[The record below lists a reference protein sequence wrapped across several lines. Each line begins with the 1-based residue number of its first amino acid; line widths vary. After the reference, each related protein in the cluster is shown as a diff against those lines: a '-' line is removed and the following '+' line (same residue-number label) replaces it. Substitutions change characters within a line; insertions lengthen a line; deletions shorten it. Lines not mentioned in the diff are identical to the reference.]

1 MTDNLLITAVKVL
14 KDKVM
19 LEYVDTI
26 NSRPYIT
33 EEKSTPHPDLVN
45 SLKPLDTYLARIHYL
60 PEEHLDKISS
70 NGFSTKAESGIIV
83 IKGMLTVPT
92 GRKVAINSDAIDITK
107 EVYGFESELEEII
120 TKIQDEAFKFFFQD
134 KTAQQK
140 IDFDDKDKESGESL
154 TQGQRNDDI
163 GKNLDGKAAGAGE
176 DVQERELESLPEET
190 KELEGSDMTEPTMGD
205 PITDSVEQASSK
217 AEQEIANKEENPDG
231 VAGL

>member
-26 NSRPYIT
+26 NSRPYMT
-33 EEKSTPHPDLVN
+33 EEKNTPHPDLVN

-107 EVYGFESELEEII
+107 EVYGFESELEKII
-120 TKIQDEAFKFFFQD
+120 TNIQDEAFKFFFQD

-140 IDFDDKDKESGESL
+140 IDFDDDKKESGEKDPVETSD
-154 TQGQRNDDI
+154 TVNQDQKNADI
-163 GKNLDGKAAGAGE
+163 GENLNEKVTDT
-176 DVQERELESLPEET
+176 ESEET
-190 KELEGSDMTEPTMGD
+190 KGPGELSTVD
-205 PITDSVEQASSK
+205 PDDDPVEQASSE
-217 AEQEIANKEENPDG
+217 AEKENAGEGENTGG